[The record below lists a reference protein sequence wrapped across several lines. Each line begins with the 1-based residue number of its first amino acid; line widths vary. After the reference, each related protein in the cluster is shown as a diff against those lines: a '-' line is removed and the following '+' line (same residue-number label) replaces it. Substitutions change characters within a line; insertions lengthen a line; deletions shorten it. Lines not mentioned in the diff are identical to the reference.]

1 LLLIHSIL
9 SIEVT
14 KIS

>member
-1 LLLIHSIL
+1 LIL

-14 KIS
+14 IVSNQ

>member
-1 LLLIHSIL
+1 MYVLL

-14 KIS
+14 SAQ